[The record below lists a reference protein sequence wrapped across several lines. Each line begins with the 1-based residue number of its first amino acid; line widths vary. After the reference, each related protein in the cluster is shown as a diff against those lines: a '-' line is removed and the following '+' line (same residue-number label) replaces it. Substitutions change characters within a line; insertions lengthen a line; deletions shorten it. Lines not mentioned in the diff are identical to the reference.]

1 MLRVLETSHMR
12 SPSLDEAR
20 RKHWNE
26 QVVIKMKGA
35 QLYWNED
42 EKHWVQ
48 KFSEAT
54 RMSRGSANRLSQ
66 GNKLKGLVVDVQKI

>member
-1 MLRVLETSHMR
+1 
-12 SPSLDEAR
+12 
-20 RKHWNE
+20 
-26 QVVIKMKGA
+26 MKGA